1 MIFQDPFASLH
12 PMYRVGAQVSEAV
25 RAHENISRRAAR
37 ERAVELLDIVGI
49 PRAREAS
56 RDYPHQFSGGM
67 RQRALIA
74 MALAHT
80 PDVLIADEPT
90 TALDVTIQAQILEL
104 IEDVK
109 QEIQMDVI
117 LVTHDLGIIA
127 QVADR
132 VLVMYAGRT
141 VQTGTTVTS
150 SIGPGTPTPGDSWTR
165 CPAPTPLAARWFPSM
180 VCRRR

>member
-56 RDYPHQFSGGM
+56 RDYPHQFSGGI

-74 MALAHT
+74 MALARCPHRFD
-80 PDVLIADEPT
+80 PCDQEQPPLVASGAGRADACLLP
-90 TALDVTIQAQILEL
+90 
-104 IEDVK
+104 EDRRSEARRRRRPE
-109 QEIQMDVI
+109 Q
-117 LVTHDLGIIA
+117 A
-127 QVADR
+127 QVA
-132 VLVMYAGRT
+132 
-141 VQTGTTVTS
+141 
-150 SIGPGTPTPGDSWTR
+150 W
-165 CPAPTPLAARWFPSM
+165 
-180 VCRRR
+180 